1 MGGDGHCDSFVKS
14 AAPAALEFLALRTPG
29 LTLLGYESDAL
40 RAGDDCGRMMESW
53 SSQQNL
59 QRHGGNMLQRC
70 RQQINS
76 RMEPIVIGNS
86 RWKYVLL
93 LVVCLGFV
101 AGGVFILMMDR
112 SPKNLAGGWG
122 CIVFF
127 GAGVPIAV
135 WQIFDSRPRLIID
148 ENGIND
154 RTMGVGLIPWSEI
167 EDAYVMSIERNDFIC
182 LVVRDPS
189 LWIHKLSPLQKAMA
203 STNLKLG
210 FTELNVNLSGI
221 DVSSR
226 QIHELILKMSAARK

>member
-1 MGGDGHCDSFVKS
+1 
-14 AAPAALEFLALRTPG
+14 
-29 LTLLGYESDAL
+29 
-40 RAGDDCGRMMESW
+40 
-53 SSQQNL
+53 
-59 QRHGGNMLQRC
+59 
-70 RQQINS
+70 
-76 RMEPIVIGNS
+76 MEPIVIGNS

-101 AGGVFILMMDR
+101 AGGVFILMMDK

-127 GAGVPIAV
+127 GAGIPIAV

-148 ENGIND
+148 EHGIND